1 METELL
7 GRARSGDQAAFAVIY
22 QEHAPPVFR
31 YLRMRVPTATVA
43 EDLTSEAFL
52 RAWRKLPDFRPDVG
66 SFTGWLYTIADNL
79 LRDHRKSARY
89 RRELLDGKDHD
100 GPDLRGGADRLA
112 LARIE
117 AAALRRCLAGL
128 SEPQRE
134 CLRLR
139 FFAGLS
145 VAEVAETMNKNPNSI
160 RALQHRAVRTLATLL
175 AETEKV

>member
-1 METELL
+1 METDLL
-7 GRARSGDQAAFAVIY
+7 VQARSGDQAAFATIY

-31 YLRMRVPTATVA
+31 YLRMRVPTAAVA

-100 GPDLRGGADRLA
+100 GPDRLA

-117 AAALRRCLAGL
+117 AADRWLRLAEL

-134 CLRLR
+134 CVLLR
-139 FFAGLS
+139 FLAGLS
-145 VAEVAETMNKNPNSI
+145 VAEVAESMNKNVNSVW
-160 RALQHRAVRTLATLL
+160 ALQHRAARALA
-175 AETEKV
+175 ASMAGTEKG